1 MTSRT
6 SRTSRTDK
14 RGRARALTGREI
26 GGFRR
31 RLLEEFRTHAS
42 EVEAVEAEA
51 LEPSGGARFQDV
63 DESGEESA
71 LDSDLTFLAAEDE
84 LGYAVHEA
92 LERIVSGTFG
102 TCEACGRTIPRAR
115 LEVVPHARHCVACA
129 RAASR

>member
-1 MTSRT
+1 MTSRA
-6 SRTSRTDK
+6 DK
-14 RGRARALTGREI
+14 RKRARVLTGREV

-51 LEPSGGARFQDV
+51 LEPSGGERFQDI
-63 DESGEESA
+63 DESAEESA
-71 LDSDLTFLAAEDE
+71 LETDLTVLAAEDE

-92 LERIVSGTFG
+92 LQRIVAGTFG
-102 TCEACGRTIPRAR
+102 TCEACGRPIPRER
-115 LEVVPHARHCVACA
+115 LAVVPHARHCVACA

>member
-1 MTSRT
+1 MTIMTSRT

-71 LDSDLTFLAAEDE
+71 LEERVREELDHGSSPSTF
-84 LGYAVHEA
+84 
-92 LERIVSGTFG
+92 ST
-102 TCEACGRTIPRAR
+102 
-115 LEVVPHARHCVACA
+115 VPSMR
-129 RAASR
+129 